1 MFRRCGRDRGL
12 LGSYDLLAI
21 TISAGTIVAY
31 EIVCASVLRLR
42 QQRPDLERPFRV
54 PLGPVVPIAGIAALT
69 GVFFLL
75 PPKTLAIAASWIAVG
90 FVVWIL

>member
-1 MFRRCGRDRGL
+1 M
-12 LGSYDLLAI
+12 
-21 TISAGTIVAY
+21 
-31 EIVCASVLRLR
+31 
-42 QQRPDLERPFRV
+42 

-90 FVVWIL
+90 FVASILYARHEYRRAVEEQSAVAGNAPPN

>member
-1 MFRRCGRDRGL
+1 
-12 LGSYDLLAI
+12 
-21 TISAGTIVAY
+21 VAY

-90 FVVWIL
+90 FAVWILYARHEYRRAVEEQSAVAGNAPPN